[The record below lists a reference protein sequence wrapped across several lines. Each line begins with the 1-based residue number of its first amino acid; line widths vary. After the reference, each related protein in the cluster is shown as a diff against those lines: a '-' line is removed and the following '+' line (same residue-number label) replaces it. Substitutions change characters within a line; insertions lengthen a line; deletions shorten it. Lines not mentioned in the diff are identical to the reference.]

1 METAGNCDQRCDRSL
16 STDRTQTRNYPRM
29 LAGAGTIPE
38 SGRNHHQE
46 STGHTRQRFTWR
58 ACGVFLRCRE
68 RVIYIVRRRIT
79 ARVVAE
85 YVTADRSNRLY
96 LNIS

>member
-1 METAGNCDQRCDRSL
+1 METAGDCDQRCDRSL

-29 LAGAGTIPE
+29 LASAGTIPK

-68 RVIYIVRRRIT
+68 RVSYIARRRFT
-79 ARVVAE
+79 ACAAAADVDAE
-85 YVTADRSNRLY
+85 RTFGSDLY
-96 LNIS
+96 I